1 MKKRAVAILTVLT
14 VLAVLALPAVA
25 AAGLPKTTDTLI
37 VPAHSLGGVTLGSNA
52 KQVMA
57 AWGKTA
63 NCETQCVYD
72 GKNSGELGSVL
83 LQTSNEGAT
92 FQVENVYITVAEI
105 TKGSKTEPDFETPL
119 TRFKTAKGIGLG
131 STKAELKRAYPAAKR
146 EGVPI
151 GGILTF
157 ILAGPKE
164 SRTTFTVG
172 ATGQVITIAV
182 ALHPGG

>member
-1 MKKRAVAILTVLT
+1 MRTRAAAILTVIAA
-14 VLAVLALPAVA
+14 LAFPAAA

-37 VPAHSLGGVTLGSNA
+37 VPAHSLGGVTLGANA
-52 KQVMA
+52 KQVTT

-63 NCETQCVYD
+63 SCETQCVYD
-72 GKNSGELGSVL
+72 GSNSGELASVL
-83 LQTSNEGAT
+83 LETSDEGAT
-92 FQVENVYITVAEI
+92 FHVANVYITVAEV
-105 TKGSKTEPDFETPL
+105 TKGSKTEPDFDTPL

-131 STKAELKRAYPAAKR
+131 STKAELVRAYPAAKR
-146 EGVPI
+146 EGASV

-157 ILAGPKE
+157 VLAGPGE

-182 ALHPGG
+182 ASHRGG